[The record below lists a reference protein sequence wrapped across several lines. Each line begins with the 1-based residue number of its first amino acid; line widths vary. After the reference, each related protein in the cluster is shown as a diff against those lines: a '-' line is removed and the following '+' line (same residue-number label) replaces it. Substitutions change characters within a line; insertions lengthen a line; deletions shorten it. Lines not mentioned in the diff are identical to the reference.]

1 MNVDKLLND
10 AVRLHNLTNPDFI
23 IHKTL
28 CDSLTFYF
36 LFCKDGNIWNS
47 DECTLFLYLYDKL
60 SQDRIYPFIAL
71 QKINGEDKIGIF
83 IDATKNI

>member
-10 AVRLHNLTNPDFI
+10 AVRLHNLTNPDI
-23 IHKTL
+23 IIRKTQ

-36 LFCKDGNIWNS
+36 LYCQDGNIWYS
-47 DECTLFLYLYDKL
+47 EECKLFLYLYDKL

-71 QKINGEDKIGIF
+71 SKICGEDKIGIY
-83 IDATKNI
+83 IDATKTI

>member
-10 AVRLHNLTNPDFI
+10 AVRLHNLTNPDI
-23 IHKTL
+23 IIRKTH

-36 LFCKDGNIWNS
+36 LYCQDGNIWYS
-47 DECTLFLYLYDKL
+47 EECKLFLYLYDKL

-71 QKINGEDKIGIF
+71 SKICGEDKIGIY
-83 IDATKNI
+83 IDATKTI